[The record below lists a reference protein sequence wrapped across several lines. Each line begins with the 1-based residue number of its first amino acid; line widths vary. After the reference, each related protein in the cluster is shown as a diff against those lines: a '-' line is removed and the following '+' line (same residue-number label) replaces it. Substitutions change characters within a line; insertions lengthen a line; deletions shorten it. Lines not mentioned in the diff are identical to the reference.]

1 VLILNERLVL
11 VKFLKIIPNC
21 KFQVGKLGIIFYLY
35 ICPLFYE
42 IIYGMIY
49 TQTWGREV
57 MLIFNFYLVTVMFSI
72 LTLML
77 IFYAINYNEKF
88 YDKILRIMMNSDDNK
103 DDYNKDSKLE
113 TIITSLVS
121 VYFMIPIINIIA
133 SIALLTM
140 LYGKN
145 EK

>member
-1 VLILNERLVL
+1 
-11 VKFLKIIPNC
+11 
-21 KFQVGKLGIIFYLY
+21 
-35 ICPLFYE
+35 
-42 IIYGMIY
+42 
-49 TQTWGREV
+49 

-88 YDKILRIMMNSDDNK
+88 YDKILRIMMSSDDK

-140 LYGKN
+140 LYSKN

>member
-1 VLILNERLVL
+1 MLIL
-11 VKFLKIIPNC
+11 
-21 KFQVGKLGIIFYLY
+21 
-35 ICPLFYE
+35 
-42 IIYGMIY
+42 
-49 TQTWGREV
+49 
-57 MLIFNFYLVTVMFSI
+57 NFYLVTVMFSI

-88 YDKILRIMMNSDDNK
+88 YDKILRMMMSSDDNK
-103 DDYNKDSKLE
+103 DEYNKDSKLE

-140 LYGKN
+140 LYSKN